1 MPFYQN
7 MPGVQ
12 LSTLDGGLRVT
23 STPQAKPTFV
33 LGTSPQGPS
42 GIGVNVTDPTV
53 AATLFGTDGT
63 LIKAMYEVLLHSDN
77 VVLFRIGTAPG
88 VLTGV
93 GKTATEAGFT
103 LTLGQCSADAGTRY
117 AIWYSNGALYLW
129 LDGNLVLVQDDANDA
144 YLDSGDSLMNGAS
157 GDGLFLGVQSGLA
170 FVDGHNYVVGD
181 QVKPS
186 TYTGLNYKCTV
197 AGAAGVAEP
206 VWNNVMGGATVSGT
220 ATFVAVQPSLPNLAN
235 ALTVTAACAVA
246 TQGTLVAPTF
256 TPAVDGLGLD
266 LRETYVAQDAALDL
280 LSIQTVPQIYCP
292 NALADAPNVAFYVS
306 TDPTTASNNPATND
320 ALDWLKTTIDQYGNK
335 TYSWASIAHATFLGA
350 ADRLAQGYHEVNFA
364 YQLARFAAA
373 QQEVLGG
380 CLAFIGTN
388 GPAFY
393 NGGSSTSM
401 NKFDPASL
409 KKWVGVL
416 PTYDVNGNAITC
428 GKGLLGLP
436 YLVGCTSSK
445 LNPLCVDYASGHRS
459 AGMFENDSNEY
470 DGGQDLDKNGNPI
483 DIGAYVH
490 TVGDM
495 QLISSRYAYQYAS
508 NMAGVIAG
516 RAAGLDQKLGLTYKT
531 LNGITQVWWPN
542 FGMMDS
548 LTFAKV
554 NVLRGDETTPTIL
567 HDRTG
572 AMATSDWTQ
581 LYRMNLK
588 FLVSAIAFS
597 EGKKFIGTNAING
610 LQLASMKTAMDAD
623 GDVLKQRGYI
633 TAVQFNPYTTASDAR
648 IGSATCDITFQAPD
662 QLCQLKTSIGIT
674 R

>member
-1 MPFYQN
+1 MPSYPN
-7 MPGVQ
+7 MPGIQ
-12 LSTLDGGLRVT
+12 LDTVDGGLRAT
-23 STPQAKPTFV
+23 STPKAKPTFV
-33 LGTSPQGPS
+33 LGTSPKGPS
-42 GIGVNVTDPTV
+42 GKGVQVTDPTV
-53 AATLFGTDGT
+53 AASLFGTDGT
-63 LIKAMYEVLLHSDN
+63 LIKAMCEVLLHSDN

-88 VLTGV
+88 VLAGI

-103 LTLGQCSADAGTRY
+103 LTLGECSADAGTRY
-117 AIWYSNGALYLW
+117 SIWYANGALYLW
-129 LDGNLVLVQDDANDA
+129 LDGNLVLVQDAANNA
-144 YLDSGDSLMNGAS
+144 YLDAGDSLLDGTS
-157 GDGLFLGVQSGLA
+157 VDGLFLAVEAGLA
-170 FVDGHNYVVGD
+170 FVTGHNYVVGD

-186 TYTGLNYKCTV
+186 TYTGMNYKCTV
-197 AGAAGVAEP
+197 AGATGVAEP
-206 VWNNVMGGATVSGT
+206 VWDNVMGRATVSGT
-220 ATFVAVQPSLPNLAN
+220 ATFVAVQPSLPTLAN
-235 ALTVTAACAVA
+235 ALTVTAASLLAANGANAV
-246 TQGTLVAPTF
+246 PTF

-266 LRETYVAQDAALDL
+266 LRGTYLAQDAALDL
-280 LSIQTVPQIYCP
+280 LSIQRVAQVYCP
-292 NALADAPNVAFYVS
+292 NAMADAPNVAFYVS
-306 TDPTTASNNPATND
+306 TDATTSRNNPVTSD
-320 ALDWLKTTIDQYGNK
+320 ALDWLKTTVDQYGTK
-335 TYSWASIAHATFLGA
+335 TYTWAAGTAFAGA
-350 ADRLAQGYHEVNFA
+350 ADRISKGYHEVNFA

-380 CLAFIGTN
+380 CVAFIGTY

-393 NGGSSTSM
+393 NGSSVL

-416 PTYDVNGNAITC
+416 PTYDVNGNAITT
-428 GKGLLGLP
+428 GKGLLGIP

-459 AGMFENDSNEY
+459 PGLFENGPSEY

-495 QLISSRYAYQYAS
+495 QLISSRYAYQYAG
-508 NMAGVIAG
+508 NMAGVVAG

-542 FGMMDS
+542 FGMMDA

-554 NVLRGDETTPTIL
+554 NVLRGDETTPTLL
-567 HDRTG
+567 HDRTS
-572 AMATSDWTQ
+572 AMASSDWTQ

-588 FLVSAIAFS
+588 FLVSSIAFTR
-597 EGKKFIGTNAING
+597 GKSFLGTNAING
-610 LQLASMKTAMDAD
+610 LQLASMKTAMDSD

-633 TAVQFNPYTTASDAR
+633 TDVQFNPYTTAADAR